1 MLSMNFIVYFPQ
13 NANDIVSEF
22 ADLQVEIERLQNQSV
37 QDLHNATSILTRAQ
51 QLYNDTT
58 QVTMQQLQGEC
69 SLCIILL

>member
-69 SLCIILL
+69 SLCIL